1 MRSFIAVAGG
11 YLLGSIPFGLFWGW
25 LVQRVDVRRH
35 GSGRTGGGNVWRTAG
50 FIPGLLTGLC
60 DGLKG
65 AAAIWLARALGVEGW
80 VQAVAGSAA
89 VLGHNYSLFLK
100 FKGGAGTMVSV
111 GAAAVF
117 WPLTI
122 PLLVIPGV
130 LMALAVGHS
139 SMASILVALLLPL
152 LFGLRGEIARLWGF
166 ALPTMGLTLWAL
178 RPNIRRLLRRE
189 ERFIPIYQRRPPP
202 ILICRYPPPEI
213 PDQ

>member
-25 LVQRVDVRRH
+25 LAQRVDVRRH

-50 FIPGLLTGLC
+50 FVPGLLTGLC

-152 LFGLRGEIARLWGF
+152 LFGLRGEIAGLWGF